1 MPWKGVTVSEQR
13 ERFLEDYQLNYYS
26 VSELAERFSISRKT
40 AHPGLTTR
48 AGKWIARFEELG
60 HGGYQ
65 EQSRRPHSC
74 PWQTDQAVVEEIL
87 GLRKAHPHWGS
98 RKLLDLMQRHHEG
111 RDLPAVPLG
120 RRERHLII
128 MIAALFDIEGT
139 LYSMPMGR
147 GFIEYARRDG
157 RWLRALL
164 YYALLMPKY
173 SLNKLGI
180 ISEESLNRSAIAR
193 MPWLIRGYDLHQAAR
208 AFDWV
213 ANRFILPSGVR
224 PVLERWERHR
234 QLGHLL
240 LIVSSGLTPCV
251 ERIGAHLGAAGVVG
265 TDLETRDGRFSG
277 RLASPVAI
285 GREKARRATELVSKR
300 GVDVD
305 WGASSAYADSIHDLP
320 VLELVGHP
328 VAVQPGSELA
338 LIARERG
345 WEAIQLRG
353 G

>member
-1 MPWKGVTVSEQR
+1 MPGVGIRWRGSWPG
-13 ERFLEDYQLNYYS
+13 ER
-26 VSELAERFSISRKT
+26 SIR
-40 AHPGLTTR
+40 
-48 AGKWIARFEELG
+48 
-60 HGGYQ
+60 GG
-65 EQSRRPHSC
+65 P
-74 PWQTDQAVVEEIL
+74 T
-87 GLRKAHPHWGS
+87 
-98 RKLLDLMQRHHEG
+98 
-111 RDLPAVPLG
+111 G
-120 RRERHLII
+120 RRHKRLII
-128 MIAALFDIEGT
+128 MIAALFDIDGT
-139 LYSMPMGR
+139 LYSRPMGR
-147 GFIEYARRDG
+147 GFIEYARLDG
-157 RWLRALL
+157 RSLRALL
-164 YYALLMPKY
+164 YYAALMPKY

-180 ISEESLNRSAIAR
+180 MSEESLYRSAIAR

-213 ANRFILPSGVR
+213 VNRFILPSGVR

-251 ERIGAHLGAAGVVG
+251 ERIGAHLDAAGVVG
-265 TDLETRDGRFSG
+265 TDLEAQDGRFSG

-285 GREKARRATELVSKR
+285 GREKARRASELVSKL
-300 GVDVD
+300 GVDVN
-305 WGASSAYADSIHDLP
+305 WGASYAYADSIHDVP

-328 VAVQPGSELA
+328 VAVQPGRELA